1 MLHCL
6 EHLLFWFWL
15 PFGGAFLFIFILVL
29 SILIILIIPII
40 LSILIILIILIILF
54 VLIIVVINSFLL
66 PSLSASSISFIVL
79 VSNLINIKRLALF
92 VTCSNS
98 KKPRETVAAFR
109 LHLANPPFDYHPTPA
124 LLAFVPGLKFAK
136 ALSASFQHCG
146 LARPNCWV
154 RPSLSS
160 TVGHSRALVKLTQFR
175 ELLGPLGLGS
185 AKQPT
190 SRIGRGW
197 ATDHSTEPCVVL
209 LHCYTGYTF
218 TGFKNNAFASLHA
231 SLWTITD
238 NQQPQEGNIGS
249 CTTNFGDL
257 RAGTVGLENRW
268 CSEPVGLHQVLQFSS
283 YHQSSG
289 HGFLPLRYQKNSKEY
304 VFFRPVLV
312 GMIQDD
318 SRLNTL
324 KLLGF

>member
-15 PFGGAFLFIFILVL
+15 PCGAAFLFIFIL
-29 SILIILIIPII
+29 I
-40 LSILIILIILIILF
+40 LSILIILF

-160 TVGHSRALVKLTQFR
+160 TVGHSRALVKSTQFR

-185 AKQPT
+185 AKRPT

-197 ATDHSTEPCVVL
+197 QYGTMCGVATL
-209 LHCYTGYTF
+209 LHW
-218 TGFKNNAFASLHA
+218 LHFH
-231 SLWTITD
+231 W
-238 NQQPQEGNIGS
+238 
-249 CTTNFGDL
+249 F
-257 RAGTVGLENRW
+257 
-268 CSEPVGLHQVLQFSS
+268 
-283 YHQSSG
+283 
-289 HGFLPLRYQKNSKEY
+289 
-304 VFFRPVLV
+304 
-312 GMIQDD
+312 
-318 SRLNTL
+318 
-324 KLLGF
+324 